1 MTQVVAQPKTAQAQA
16 QGSDQRTAADIA
28 DDPAQMGPADPQ
40 DKHFQQQAHGQR
52 RQSVPQA
59 SAEEIA
65 EAGRAYAA
73 GGDLGQ
79 PGLGRQGAN
88 LLQPP
93 LNLLQ
98 RVAALLNVSGKL
110 VDRHHLVQL
119 GGPDGDMLHLREGL
133 GVFTPFLPAGG
144 ENTVAQHEKV
154 PPLHAE
160 IPADAIHGFLYPEN
174 FRAVFQKDVARIHGC
189 FQHQPLVHTSG
200 SRLMT
205 HASPSPFPSR

>member
-52 RQSVPQA
+52 RQSVLQA
-59 SAEEIA
+59 SAEKVA
-65 EAGRAYAA
+65 ETRRADTA

-79 PGLGRQGAN
+79 LGLGRQGTDRFQ
-88 LLQPP
+88 LPP
-93 LNLLQ
+93 HFVQ
-98 RVAALLNVSGKL
+98 RIAALFNIPGKL
-110 VDRHHLVQL
+110 IDRHHLSKL
-119 GGPDGDMLHLREGL
+119 GGPDGDVFHLREGL

-174 FRAVFQKDVARIHGC
+174 FRAVFQKDVARLHGR

-200 SRLMT
+200 SCLMT